1 MNEMIKKKIEDILE
15 KNEVCLF
22 MKGTAEVPQCGFSL
36 AVSNVLKHLKVNFK
50 GINVLEDHDIR
61 EGIKE
66 YSDWPTIPQ
75 LYVKKKINNE
85 LEKNEVCLFMKGS
98 PEVPQCG
105 FSLAVSNVLKHLKI
119 NFKGINVL
127 ENGELREGIKEYSD
141 WPTIPQLYIKGEFIG
156 GCDIVKEMF
165 ENGELQTKLKEKQ
178 ISFKN
183 KTN

>member
-1 MNEMIKKKIEDILE
+1 MNENIKKKIVE
-15 KNEVCLF
+15 
-22 MKGTAEVPQCGFSL
+22 
-36 AVSNVLKHLKVNFK
+36 
-50 GINVLEDHDIR
+50 
-61 EGIKE
+61 
-66 YSDWPTIPQ
+66 
-75 LYVKKKINNE
+75 E
-85 LEKNEVCLFMKGS
+85 LNKNEVCLFMKGS

-165 ENGELQTKLKEKQ
+165 EKGDLQKKFEEKKITFQ
-178 ISFKN
+178 N
-183 KTN
+183 NN